1 MGDETA
7 VVTVA
12 AVPEWG
18 KGLDA
23 SRCVLVAEAATGEVV
38 PELGSALVAGGEDN
52 GPVLV
57 EKAMVTSLCLQDVRE
72 SGEIGLDLVVPCWFS
87 DPESVA
93 EADLVV
99 EARAPGG
106 DLMNAVVGSGATGD
120 AEMAGDA
127 RKKVRAGGVEH
138 LRLLTEIGDRL
149 QQALPGLAAGQAESV
164 DVVLPGLQPAALREC
179 SCGNDSVG
187 LAQAAEVGLLRLLRE
202 RGDGAGKTPGQP
214 VISWFAHPALW
225 REAFSLL

>member
-7 VVTVA
+7 VVTIA
-12 AVPEWG
+12 AVPERG
-18 KGLDA
+18 KGLHT
-23 SRCVLVAEAATGEVV
+23 SRCVVVTEAAAGEVM
-38 PELGSALVAGGEDN
+38 PELGSALVAGSEDN

-57 EKAMVTSLCLQDVRE
+57 EKAVVTLVRVQNVRE
-72 SGEIGLDLVVPCWFS
+72 TGEVGLDLVMPRRFP
-87 DPESVA
+87 DPEPVA

-127 RKKVRAGGVEH
+127 RKKVRVGGVEH

-149 QQALPGLAAGQAESV
+149 QEASPGLAAGHAESV

-179 SCGNDSVG
+179 SSGNDSVR
-187 LAQAAEVGLLRLLRE
+187 LAQAAEVGLFCLLRE
-202 RGDGAGKTPGQP
+202 RGDGTGKTPGQP
-214 VISWFAHPALW
+214 VISRFAHPALW